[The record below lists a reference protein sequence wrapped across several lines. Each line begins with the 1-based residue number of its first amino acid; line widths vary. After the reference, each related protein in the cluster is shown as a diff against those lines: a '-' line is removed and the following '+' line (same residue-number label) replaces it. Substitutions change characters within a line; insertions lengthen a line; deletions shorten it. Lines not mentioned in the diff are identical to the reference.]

1 MLGCRYEVPAA
12 DDPDNVIVAVYLR
25 EKKSSL
31 TYSPSNLFGQPLLV
45 GVPKADTNYEQLYE
59 IVLKSLSRFVTVPD
73 PSEEWWKKPNAAEMQ
88 NGIADNAAPTAQTA
102 TNGTAAATMTNG
114 EATATENDVKTAED
128 TSDDTTP
135 SSADG
140 LPPSPLSDAADGA
153 VNSTAAASATAAAP
167 PSSALDD
174 DMMVEDD
181 EEDDKR
187 GPPRLFAMNLV
198 NSYGNAQIESFAN
211 DGAPLKLTQKS
222 FISLDWSARAKEL
235 FYNEKSAEE
244 MTQDQSFEVKSAQ
257 KKQVRL
263 EECLELYTTKE
274 KLGEEDAW

>member
-1 MLGCRYEVPAA
+1 MDQENAQV
-12 DDPDNVIVAVYLR
+12 V
-25 EKKSSL
+25 KSS
-31 TYSPSNLFGQPLLV
+31 
-45 GVPKADTNYEQLYE
+45 E
-59 IVLKSLSRFVTVPD
+59 SLP
-73 PSEEWWKKPNAAEMQ
+73 
-88 NGIADNAAPTAQTA
+88 QTA

-114 EATATENDVKTAED
+114 EATANENDVKTAED

-174 DMMVEDD
+174 DMMVEDE